1 MLPLTSPSLPKHIW
15 TLLAVYFLA
24 SLAHFAHNA
33 EYIAYYPNMP
43 AWLTRDK
50 VYLAW
55 LVVTSIGVAGLIV
68 LRLKMHALSSVLIA
82 VYGALGLD
90 GLAHYALALCSQH
103 TIITN
108 ITIWSEA
115 SAGFALLVAAALV
128 SRGRRSRRQC
138 CECQASAEELT
149 KQSKESADVRIRC
162 HEHLHE

>member
-1 MLPLTSPSLPKHIW
+1 MLPLTSASLPKHVW
-15 TLLAVYFLA
+15 VLLAVYFLA

-128 SRGRRSRRQC
+128 FARQAFPAAMLRMPSQRGRADEAIERISRRQNPM
-138 CECQASAEELT
+138 S
-149 KQSKESADVRIRC
+149 
-162 HEHLHE
+162 